1 MKKRKKILII
11 SSFLLIVLAGLCTA
25 GVVIGLKPAPVAS
38 VSSTEA
44 ACTLDPQT
52 FMATVNQWRSAT
64 GASPLTYSNQLQAGA
79 TARIADMV
87 NGQYFG
93 HTNPVTKEQAYTAV
107 AKFDPAA
114 SYIAEVLDGPNSAA
128 QSITDFR
135 NSSEHYNA
143 LINPDVHYFAAVA
156 VYQPESWADYDNNG
170 NVQTPAGKNHSNC
183 LVVGEVADKSGNTTE
198 ANSTPA
204 NSAASTVTSST
215 KPPAPTSTNS
225 AEVKQLACIQQTS
238 KLVPSLTSSFSSY
251 SSVLYAQETSIPA
264 NTPTDEHDTL
274 MTQYYA
280 TYNDDV
286 SNAYTY
292 YKQSMD
298 IYGCPITVSEPSLY
312 TLPYKS

>member
-25 GVVIGLKPAPVAS
+25 GLVIGLKPAPVAS

-107 AKFDPAA
+107 AKYDPAA
-114 SYIAEVLDGPNSAA
+114 SYIAEVLDGPNNAA
-128 QSITDFR
+128 QSITDFH
-135 NSSEHYNA
+135 NSPEHYNA

-183 LVVGEVADKSGNTTE
+183 LVISEVADKDDTT
-198 ANSTPA
+198 APSATTSATQTSAKATTYTPV
-204 NSAASTVTSST
+204 NLQPNPTPTTQPSNVTGPT
-215 KPPAPTSTNS
+215 YNAP
-225 AEVKQLACIQQTS
+225 VQQT
-238 KLVPSLTSSFSSY
+238 Y
-251 SSVLYAQETSIPA
+251 
-264 NTPTDEHDTL
+264 TPTTPVPTHADC
-274 MTQYYA
+274 
-280 TYNDDV
+280 V
-286 SNAYTY
+286 SSIEAQAPGSDADGICT
-292 YKQSMD
+292 SMG
-298 IYGCPITVSEPSLY
+298 Y
-312 TLPYKS
+312 